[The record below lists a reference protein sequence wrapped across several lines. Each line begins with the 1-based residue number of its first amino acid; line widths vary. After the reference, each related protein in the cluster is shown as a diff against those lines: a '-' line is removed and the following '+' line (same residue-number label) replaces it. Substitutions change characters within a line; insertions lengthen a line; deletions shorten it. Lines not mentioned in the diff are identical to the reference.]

1 MHVEGLTDDR
11 DGEGRQLTMHKE
23 NQVVVEAAVSTREIE
38 AEPIAIEFDGDFDE
52 ERAKRA
58 LIAARAAEKA
68 ARRKA
73 AARIAALEKELA
85 QANIVALEKELAL
98 LSFQKKVKAKAEKSL
113 ELELAAAQARIAELE
128 QAGQAR
134 IVHDDT
140 AARATARG

>member
-1 MHVEGLTDDR
+1 MAVETALSAR
-11 DGEGRQLTMHKE
+11 L
-23 NQVVVEAAVSTREIE
+23 EAALSAREIE
-38 AEPIAIEFDGDFDE
+38 AEAIAIEFDGGFDE

-58 LIAARAAEKA
+58 LISARAAEKA

-73 AARIAALEKELA
+73 AARVAALEKELA

-98 LSFQKKVKAKAEKSL
+98 LEFQKEVKAKAEKSL
-113 ELELAAAQARIAELE
+113 ELELAAAQARIVELE

-134 IVHDDT
+134 IVRDDT